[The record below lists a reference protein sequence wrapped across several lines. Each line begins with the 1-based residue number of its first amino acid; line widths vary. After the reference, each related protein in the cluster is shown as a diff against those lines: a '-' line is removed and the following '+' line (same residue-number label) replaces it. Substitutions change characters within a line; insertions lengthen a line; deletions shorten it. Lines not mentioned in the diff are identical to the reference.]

1 MSLDSQPKNPLNM
14 NYLLAA
20 LSSSKQTRPRGA
32 IRPAET
38 RNMRRCSPPSSL
50 FIWSDGTIAALTSL
64 PSVHYSFSPSL
75 MEKVIIAPSI
85 LAADFSRLAEEIH
98 RVEAAGAD
106 WIHCDIM
113 DGHFVDNISFGPD
126 VVQRVRKET
135 SLPLDVHLM
144 IEHANRYVPRFIKA
158 GANSITVHVEPEA
171 EHDVWKTLHEIQHAG
186 CRVGLTLNPETPLE
200 TIEPF
205 LGKFDMLL
213 VMTVHPGFGGQPFR
227 ADQMEKVR
235 RAAKWNQSREHKID
249 IEVDGGIV
257 PKTARISVENGA
269 NVLVAGTSIFR
280 SDDYAKAIRELR
292 GE

>member
-1 MSLDSQPKNPLNM
+1 M
-14 NYLLAA
+14 
-20 LSSSKQTRPRGA
+20 G
-32 IRPAET
+32 
-38 RNMRRCSPPSSL
+38 
-50 FIWSDGTIAALTSL
+50 
-64 PSVHYSFSPSL
+64 
-75 MEKVIIAPSI
+75 KVTIAPSI

-126 VVQRVRKET
+126 VVQLVRKET

-144 IEHANRYVPRFIKA
+144 IEHADHYVPRFVKA
-158 GANSITVHVEPEA
+158 GANSITVHVEPGA
-171 EHDVWKTLHEIQHAG
+171 KHDVWKTLHQIREAG
-186 CRVGLTLNPETPLE
+186 CRAGLTLNPETPFE
-200 TIEPF
+200 MIEPF

-227 ADQMEKVR
+227 SDQMEKVR
-235 RAAKWNQSREHKID
+235 RAAKWNQSHEHEID
-249 IEVDGGIV
+249 IEVDGGINL
-257 PKTARISVENGA
+257 KTAQISVKNGA

-280 SDDYAKAIRELR
+280 SNNCAKAIRELR